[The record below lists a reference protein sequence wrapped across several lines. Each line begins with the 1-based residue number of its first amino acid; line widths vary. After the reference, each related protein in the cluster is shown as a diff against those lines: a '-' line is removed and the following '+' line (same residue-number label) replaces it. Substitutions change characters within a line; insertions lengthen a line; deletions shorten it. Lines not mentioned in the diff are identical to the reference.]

1 MILSASASGLNFCP
15 SYVYLLFTAQYTPV
29 FGSMANT
36 PMASPVS
43 KLPSWLLRVSPCP
56 VMAVNVTIP
65 LSGMVSCG
73 PVSSR
78 LQEKDNSRRR
88 LQTIVVI
95 ALTIIL
101 FFMGEPEGSP
111 AG

>member
-1 MILSASASGLNFCP
+1 MMCLSSG
-15 SYVYLLFTAQYTPV
+15 T
-29 FGSMANT
+29 GG
-36 PMASPVS
+36 VS
-43 KLPSWLLRVSPCP
+43 R
-56 VMAVNVTIP
+56 IP
-65 LSGMVSCG
+65 LPGMVSCG